1 MTKINLRDLP
11 AEAVEKLK
19 PHSHHEFDLLSIQA
33 VHLRD
38 EEETA
43 AFPPEPLEALNGVWE
58 TFKRKP
64 DGVEDDHLKDMQ
76 DRIRVACLVLGR
88 EEDLDAADC
97 QHLWALL
104 DRADTLLRWEQK
116 NREEM
121 RQRMYKAIQWSR
133 EGRGSAARPQT
144 REAT

>member
-1 MTKINLRDLP
+1 MSRLNLSDLP

-19 PHSHHEFDLLSIQA
+19 PLSHHEFDLLSIEA
-33 VHLRD
+33 AHLRD
-38 EEETA
+38 QDETA
-43 AFPPEPLEALNGVWE
+43 AFPTDPLEALTGVWE

-76 DRIRVACLVLGR
+76 DLIRVACLVLGR

-104 DRADTLLRWEQK
+104 DRADSLLRWEKQ

-121 RQRMYKAIQWSR
+121 RQRVYKAVTHAKQ
-133 EGRGSAARPQT
+133 SAAYERGK
-144 REAT
+144 

>member
-1 MTKINLRDLP
+1 MSTLKLRDLP
-11 AEAVEKLK
+11 PEAVEKLK
-19 PHSHHEFDLLSIQA
+19 PLSHHEFDLLSIQA

-38 EEETA
+38 EDETA
-43 AFPPEPLEALNGVWE
+43 AFPTDPLEALTGAWE
-58 TFKRKP
+58 TFKRTP

-76 DRIRVACLVLGR
+76 DLIRVACLVLGR

-104 DRADTLLRWEQK
+104 DRADTLLRWEKK

-121 RQRMYKAIQWSR
+121 RQRMYKAVDHAKQ
-133 EGRGSAARPQT
+133 SAAYERGK
-144 REAT
+144 